1 MVNWKCTISTREEIC
16 FAAIPCCAVTLV
28 LFLRKDMFVH
38 RFFKIQIR
46 LVLQEFKRE
55 IQKTKLSKFK
65 TLGKVHLGL
74 ILISYNSTAINK
86 LLHDTTSE
94 FCEFN
99 HQNEGETETN
109 EISPNASI
117 GNMHLGDFTGVGNF
131 NYLPPLKSIISS
143 NRICL

>member
-1 MVNWKCTISTREEIC
+1 
-16 FAAIPCCAVTLV
+16 
-28 LFLRKDMFVH
+28 MFVH

-74 ILISYNSTAINK
+74 ISYNSTAINYYMIQ
-86 LLHDTTSE
+86 HRNSANSTTKME
-94 FCEFN
+94 R
-99 HQNEGETETN
+99 ETETN

-143 NRICL
+143 NCI